1 MLGKSL
7 VIVPKNV
14 EDENIPDNLQQR
26 LEEIGF
32 KTQKTLLRRLF

>member
-1 MLGKSL
+1 
-7 VIVPKNV
+7 V